1 MNKFFLG
8 IDIGSSSVKTVIF
21 DAQEGKTVARAT
33 WPTTEQPIN
42 APRPGWAEQDPQMWW
57 DNFKMGYAQVVQEA
71 ALDTS
76 QIVAIG
82 ISYQMHGL
90 VALDSSGEVVRPSII
105 WCDSRAVDVGQKAL
119 ESIGLEKCLEHFL
132 NSPGN
137 FTAAKLGWVR
147 QNEPDVF
154 ERIYRFMLPGDYI
167 AYRLTGEMTTTEG
180 GLSEG
185 VLWDFT
191 EKRPAVEVM
200 AEMGISPS
208 LLPDR
213 VPSVGFQGVVSPTIA
228 EALGLSA
235 DVRVTYRAGDQ
246 PNNAFSL
253 GVLEPG
259 QIATSAGTSAVIY
272 AVTDKNAAD
281 KASRVNTFLHV
292 NNQPDRARNGVLV
305 CVNGSGILYS
315 WLRRLLGSA
324 GAAMSYQA
332 MNALSDTASPGSE
345 GLLFYPFGN
354 GAERILNNARPNAS
368 IQQLDFN
375 RHGPEH
381 LIRAGM
387 EGIVYAMNLGIDVLR
402 GIGVTC
408 ESVRAGRANLFL
420 SPAFRSIFANV
431 TNMRVHLFDT
441 DGAEGAARGAALGA
455 GYYADTD
462 EAFNSL
468 HCLEVVEPNPELV
481 DIYDELFAAWS
492 ASFTSS

>member
-21 DAQEGKTVARAT
+21 DAQECKTVARAT
-33 WPTTEQPIN
+33 WPSTEQPIN

-253 GVLEPG
+253 VALEP
-259 QIATSAGTSAVIY
+259 
-272 AVTDKNAAD
+272 
-281 KASRVNTFLHV
+281 
-292 NNQPDRARNGVLV
+292 
-305 CVNGSGILYS
+305 
-315 WLRRLLGSA
+315 
-324 GAAMSYQA
+324 
-332 MNALSDTASPGSE
+332 
-345 GLLFYPFGN
+345 
-354 GAERILNNARPNAS
+354 
-368 IQQLDFN
+368 
-375 RHGPEH
+375 
-381 LIRAGM
+381 
-387 EGIVYAMNLGIDVLR
+387 
-402 GIGVTC
+402 
-408 ESVRAGRANLFL
+408 
-420 SPAFRSIFANV
+420 
-431 TNMRVHLFDT
+431 
-441 DGAEGAARGAALGA
+441 
-455 GYYADTD
+455 
-462 EAFNSL
+462 
-468 HCLEVVEPNPELV
+468 
-481 DIYDELFAAWS
+481 
-492 ASFTSS
+492 